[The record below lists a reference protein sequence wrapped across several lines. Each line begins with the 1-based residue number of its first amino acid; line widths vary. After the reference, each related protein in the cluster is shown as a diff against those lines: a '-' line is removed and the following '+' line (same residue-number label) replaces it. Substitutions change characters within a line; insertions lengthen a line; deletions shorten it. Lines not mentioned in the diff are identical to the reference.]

1 MIPLIVSLRVASSPE
16 IDLGDDDDPDQVEIM
31 LRVMYDDDTV
41 YGLNVLDLKDPNF
54 TKTYLDYYILG
65 DKYDFPILRHQ
76 AKQMFLQDIGT
87 CVNLRSENSFW
98 NSESFDNSATGIARV
113 LGPSATTFADRSI
126 QEETLEWCAMHFD
139 ELLWHR
145 YFRKLLGKGRVFS
158 TEFIGR
164 ILLMKARVDRVEFGY
179 DFDNDIYDHSSAE
192 EDNTQP
198 EKECLS
204 EEEEEEEEEED
215 DDDDDE
221 ESNNDDEE
229 SSNDVEES
237 NNDDGTQARVYEVE
251 EELGSNA

>member
-98 NSESFDNSATGIARV
+98 NSESFDNSASRGCSVR
-113 LGPSATTFADRSI
+113 
-126 QEETLEWCAMHFD
+126 
-139 ELLWHR
+139 LLPLSLIDQSR
-145 YFRKLLGKGRVFS
+145 KKLLNGVPCISTSCFGIDIFASYLAKDVFS
-158 TEFIGR
+158 VQSSLDEF
-164 ILLMKARVDRVEFGY
+164 Y
-179 DFDNDIYDHSSAE
+179 
-192 EDNTQP
+192 
-198 EKECLS
+198 
-204 EEEEEEEEEED
+204 
-215 DDDDDE
+215 
-221 ESNNDDEE
+221 
-229 SSNDVEES
+229 
-237 NNDDGTQARVYEVE
+237 
-251 EELGSNA
+251 

>member
-1 MIPLIVSLRVASSPE
+1 MQVASSPE
-16 IDLGDDDDPDQVEIM
+16 IDLGDDDDPNQVEVM

-41 YGLNVLDLKDPNF
+41 FGLNVLDLKNPNF

-179 DFDNDIYDHSSAE
+179 DVDNDVYDHSSAE
-192 EDNTQP
+192 EDNTQSESGSEP
-198 EKECLS
+198 EA
-204 EEEEEEEEEED
+204 EED
-215 DDDDDE
+215 DDDEEDDDEQDDDE

-229 SSNDVEES
+229 S
-237 NNDDGTQARVYEVE
+237 NNDDEESTDDDGKQVRAYEVE